1 MVSAYVM
8 QLVFKLL
15 RVSSDAHC
23 VCIHDA
29 GSLYELCNDPA
40 FYKYTKKGVD
50 WAQPNIYEA
59 VPGPSPTNNN
69 KGTKDAEAAH
79 FEEPVKRMKKRRFR
93 RRTQLYF

>member
-8 QLVFKLL
+8 QFVFQLL

-23 VCIHDA
+23 VCINDA
-29 GSLYELCNDPA
+29 GSVYELCNDPA

-59 VPGPSPTNNN
+59 VLGPSPTNNN
-69 KGTKDAEAAH
+69 KRTKDADAAH